1 MKYSIG
7 QVLYVLM
14 NRETKICPVQV
25 VEEITK
31 KSLNGETTNYVV
43 RTGAKGETISLS
55 DLDGQIFDSID
66 TLKQTLHKKVV
77 KMIDIVAENS
87 EKRAKQ
93 WFFNEE
99 KSLETNVEEIQN
111 TSTNTDDAIVILPDG
126 TKAKVKIPLSGT

>member
-25 VEEITK
+25 IEEITK

-43 RTGAKGETISLS
+43 KFGQKGESMSLS
-55 DLDGQIFDSID
+55 DMDGQVFDSID
-66 TLKQTLHKKVV
+66 FLRQTLHEKVV
-77 KMIDIVAENS
+77 KMIDIVVENS

-93 WFFNEE
+93 WYSLEE
-99 KSLETNVEEIQN
+99 KVDVQPQQRIEQHVVEV
-111 TSTNTDDAIVILPDG
+111 DDAIVVLPDG
-126 TKAKVKIPLSGT
+126 TKAKVKLPISGV